1 MEARHYQIE
10 GGDDAYG
17 EERMNAPH
25 PKTMSPEARRLQA
38 LLNLNEADGF
48 LQMLVALGSGPDFS
62 IDLPV
67 NLATNG
73 CLVRGKLTN
82 PEDYAQVLDAYMSR
96 VIAAAAF
103 RYRDLND
110 EQARDQAQNE
120 DATRKAIAAALTDAF
135 SKRVKRRR
143 ALEDLGR
150 KVVEEVWGDAS
161 QWSDDFVPR
170 LDDLP
175 DDSFEN
181 ALGALSPDTVVTL
194 REAEILLSGSSQW
207 MPVGYI
213 RVLAR
218 HVSAWWLSP
227 TETSA

>member
-1 MEARHYQIE
+1 VEARHYEIE
-10 GGDDAYG
+10 GGDDAHG
-17 EERMNAPH
+17 KKRMNAPG
-25 PKTMSPEARRLQA
+25 PKTMSSEARRLQA

-48 LQMLVALGSGPDFS
+48 LQMLVGLGSGSDFS

-96 VIAAAAF
+96 VVAAAAF
-103 RYRDLND
+103 RYRNLND
-110 EQARDQAQNE
+110 EQTRDQAQNE
-120 DATRKAIAAALTDAF
+120 DATRKTIAAELTDAF

-150 KVVEEVWGDAS
+150 RLVEEAWGDPS

-170 LDDLP
+170 LDDLS
-175 DDSFEN
+175 DDNFEN
-181 ALGALSPDTVVTL
+181 ALGALSPDIVVTL
-194 REAEILLSGSSQW
+194 REAEILPSGSSQW
-207 MPVGYI
+207 TPVGYV

-227 TETSA
+227 AETSA